1 MRVRAFLL
9 SVVVLGS
16 AACAE
21 QPGPPSPP
29 DDDDAGPTTQT
40 VAEEVNTANAEAD
53 GALRLSRLVLNK
65 LGAADIKDQQTA
77 IDKIAKSMGGP
88 GDCGASVRRDDAD
101 PGAIYVAFDRCRGP
115 FDAQEITGTL
125 RFAFGKAPGVPGLRV
140 QAGIAPGA
148 TLTVRGASVPE
159 YRIDATL
166 SFPALNTA
174 VMEWDVAWQRESD
187 QGANL
192 GLRARFR
199 SVLRN
204 QDGLFGEAARECSTT
219 SGRASFSAGQ
229 RGFSFD
235 VNEYRLCPSPLRP
248 ACPESGTWSVTDAAS
263 LRTVTFQFTGEDAP
277 DGPQGEPRTFLRVI
291 DASGDETQLDVRC
304 GAQGRSN

>member
-9 SVVVLGS
+9 SVVLLGPL
-16 AACAE
+16 ACAE

-29 DDDDAGPTTQT
+29 DDEAGPDTQT

-65 LGAADIKDQQTA
+65 LGAADINDQQTA
-77 IDKIAKSMGGP
+77 INKIANSMGGP
-88 GDCGASVRRDDAD
+88 GDCGATVRRDGAD
-101 PGAIYVAFDRCRGP
+101 PGALYVTFDRCRGP

-140 QAGIAPGA
+140 QAGIAPGS
-148 TLTVRGASVPE
+148 TLTIRGASVPE

-174 VMEWDVAWQRESD
+174 VMEWDVAWQRASD
-187 QGANL
+187 GGAAL

-204 QDGLFGEAARECSTT
+204 EDGLFGEAARECSTT

-235 VNEYRLCPSPLRP
+235 VNDYRLCPSPLRP
-248 ACPESGTWSVTDAAS
+248 ACPESGTWSVTNAAS